1 MDAGHDSAPTTFGQ
15 RFAQMLAALEAATS
29 ATLADLVAAM
39 PIVML
44 VRAAR
49 EALSTQ
55 PGRKRPSQRQRVDAG

>member
-1 MDAGHDSAPTTFGQ
+1 MDARHDSAPTTFGQ

-49 EALSTQ
+49 EALAAQ
-55 PGRKRPSQRQRVDAG
+55 PRRDRPAQRQRVDAG